1 MNEVWS
7 PWRSSCH
14 GGNPGGHICHVTI
27 EGCLE
32 SSVPPERS
40 MAPVG
45 GSARLHGANV
55 GCHAGLRS

>member
-7 PWRSSCH
+7 PWRSSCLR
-14 GGNPGGHICHVTI
+14 GNAGGHVCHVAI

-32 SSVPPERS
+32 GSVPPER
-40 MAPVG
+40 

-55 GCHAGLRS
+55 GCHAGLSS